1 MSEAFQEQFKIRPG
15 GHGGGGGGQV
25 DRAADSGPCDP
36 SSIPLGEKRENK
48 QKRGRGWPILKKV
61 QD

>member
-1 MSEAFQEQFKIRPG
+1 M
-15 GHGGGGGGQV
+15 

-48 QKRGRGWPILKKV
+48 QKEAGVGTIFVKKV
-61 QD
+61 PFGLSYYQI